1 MFKGMNSVLEVE
13 NALRQMSPEDRW
25 EVARW
30 LLDDLQEHT
39 SSLADAKSSDD
50 NGQAAPPLPDY
61 SARRRRV
68 FGSKVLPNM
77 VLAARAEE
85 SW

>member
-1 MFKGMNSVLEVE
+1 MNSVLDVE
-13 NALRQMSPEDRW
+13 KALRQLPPEDRW

-30 LLDDLQEHT
+30 LLDDLQDQT
-39 SSLADAKSSDD
+39 ASQAGGKGSDD
-50 NGQAAPPLPDY
+50 NAQAVPPLPDY
-61 SARRRRV
+61 AARRRRI

>member
-1 MFKGMNSVLEVE
+1 MNSVLEIE
-13 NALRQMSPEDRW
+13 QALRQLPQEDRL

-30 LLDDLQEHT
+30 LLEDLEVRTGH
-39 SSLADAKSSDD
+39 AE
-50 NGQAAPPLPDY
+50 GQASGDHGVRIPPLPDY
-61 SARRRRV
+61 SARRQRI

-85 SW
+85 RW

>member
-1 MFKGMNSVLEVE
+1 MNSILEIE
-13 NALRQMSPEDRW
+13 NALRQMPPEDRW

-30 LLDDLQEHT
+30 LLDDLQGQTASHAE
-39 SSLADAKSSDD
+39 AKSSDPD
-50 NGQAAPPLPDY
+50 GQAVPPLPDY
-61 SARRRRV
+61 SARRRRI